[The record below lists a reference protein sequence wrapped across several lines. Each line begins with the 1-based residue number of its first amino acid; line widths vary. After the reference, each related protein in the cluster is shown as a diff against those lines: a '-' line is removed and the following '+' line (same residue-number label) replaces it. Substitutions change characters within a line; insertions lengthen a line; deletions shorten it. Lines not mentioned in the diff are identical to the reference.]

1 MGDIVAD
8 LALALEAPISKNGAP
23 KSGERLD
30 KINSAASRQQRK
42 PRQPF
47 ARLTEL
53 FHPAYFQHP

>member
-1 MGDIVAD
+1 MAD

-30 KINSAASRQQRK
+30 KINSLLRASSENPGSHLRD
-42 PRQPF
+42 
-47 ARLTEL
+47 LTEL